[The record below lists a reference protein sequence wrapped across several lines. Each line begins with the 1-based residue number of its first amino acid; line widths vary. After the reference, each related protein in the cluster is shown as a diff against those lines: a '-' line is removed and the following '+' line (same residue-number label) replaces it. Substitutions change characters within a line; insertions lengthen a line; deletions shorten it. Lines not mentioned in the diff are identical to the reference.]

1 MEEELQSRGRRDI
14 LFEQAELYR
23 KLENISVE
31 VLSKYNYQEIRPPT
45 FEDEKLF
52 KRTIGETTD
61 IVEKQ
66 MYTFTDKK
74 GRRLALRPEG
84 TAGVVRAYIENS
96 LGKIT
101 SVTKLFYLGQMFR
114 YERPQKGRY
123 REFYQIGAEY
133 FGNAHPVADVEILL
147 LNMEIFEKSGLK
159 DKVELYINSLG
170 CKDCR
175 QKYRAE
181 LLKSINSISKDLCT
195 DCQNR
200 MEKNPLRVLDCK
212 DDRDKFKDLPAI
224 ENYLCDGCKEHF
236 DGVQS
241 LLDSGDCKYK
251 VDRYLVRGLDYYTR
265 TVFEIKSTEKL
276 GAQDAVSA
284 GGRYDTL
291 VEQLGG
297 ESVPACGF
305 AIGVDRTIELMEKTG
320 QKVKK
325 VFIAIAGLTGNLG
338 LAGQA
343 IKIARLLRKN
353 DIFTEGPY
361 PDKSLKAQM
370 RLSNSLN
377 SSWTVI
383 IGEEELNKNTVIM
396 KDMTG
401 QSQEEIPLDNLVAD
415 LLGR

>member
-1 MEEELQSRGRRDI
+1 MMEEELQSRGRRDI

-31 VLSKYNYQEIRPPT
+31 VLSKYGYQEIRPPT

-52 KRTIGETTD
+52 KRTIGEMTD

-66 MYTFTDKK
+66 MYVFTDKK

-101 SVTKLFYLGQMFR
+101 SVTKLFYIGQMFR

-147 LNMEIFEKSGLK
+147 LNMEIFEKAGLK

-181 LLKSINSISKDLCT
+181 LLKSINAISKDLCK

-200 MEKNPLRVLDCK
+200 MEKNP
-212 DDRDKFKDLPAI
+212 
-224 ENYLCDGCKEHF
+224 
-236 DGVQS
+236 
-241 LLDSGDCKYK
+241 
-251 VDRYLVRGLDYYTR
+251 
-265 TVFEIKSTEKL
+265 
-276 GAQDAVSA
+276 
-284 GGRYDTL
+284 
-291 VEQLGG
+291 
-297 ESVPACGF
+297 
-305 AIGVDRTIELMEKTG
+305 
-320 QKVKK
+320 
-325 VFIAIAGLTGNLG
+325 
-338 LAGQA
+338 
-343 IKIARLLRKN
+343 
-353 DIFTEGPY
+353 
-361 PDKSLKAQM
+361 
-370 RLSNSLN
+370 
-377 SSWTVI
+377 
-383 IGEEELNKNTVIM
+383 
-396 KDMTG
+396 
-401 QSQEEIPLDNLVAD
+401 
-415 LLGR
+415 